1 MKRIVLC
8 ACLIGLYPALA
19 QAEKTVY
26 VIDQI
31 TITLRAGQ
39 GTQHQILRTLPSG
52 TPMEVIRVN
61 EESGYSQ
68 VRTKDGVEGWVLS
81 QYLIE
86 EPTSKIKLTAAE
98 QKLTRLEA
106 ESKDLKAKYEQLLK
120 EKERW
125 DKDLKT
131 LTGERD
137 KLSAEI
143 AKPRDPA
150 TEVGQQPTATT
161 DSSSALP
168 VGKET
173 EMLRQENQVLKDRAK
188 KDWFIAGAGVMLIG
202 IVLGLL
208 VSRLRLRRS
217 SWGGDSL

>member
-1 MKRIVLC
+1 VKRVVLS
-8 ACLIGLYPALA
+8 ACLFCLYPALA

-52 TPMEVIRVN
+52 TPMEVLRVN

-81 QYLIE
+81 QYLID
-86 EPTSKIKLTAAE
+86 EPTSKIKLTATE
-98 QKLTRLEA
+98 QKLTRLDA
-106 ESKDLKAKYEQLLK
+106 EFKDVKAKYDQLLK
-120 EKERW
+120 EKENW
-125 DKDLKT
+125 DKDLKAVS
-131 LTGERD
+131 GERD
-137 KLSAEI
+137 KLSAEA
-143 AKPRDPA
+143 AKPR
-150 TEVGQQPTATT
+150 EVSAEVVQQPT
-161 DSSSALP
+161 DSSAALP

-173 EMLRQENQVLKDRAK
+173 EMLRQENQALKDRAK

-208 VSRLRLRRS
+208 ISRLRLRRS

>member
-8 ACLIGLYPALA
+8 ACLFCLHPALA

-52 TPMEVIRVN
+52 TPMEVLRVN
-61 EESGYSQ
+61 EESGYAQ

-81 QYLIE
+81 QYLID
-86 EPTSKIKLTAAE
+86 EPTSKLKLTAAE
-98 QKLTRLEA
+98 QKLTRLDA
-106 ESKDLKAKYEQLLK
+106 ESKDIKVKYEQILK

-125 DKDLKT
+125 EKDLKT
-131 LTGERD
+131 LSGERD

-143 AKPRDPA
+143 AKPR
-150 TEVGQQPTATT
+150 EVTAEIAPQPTE
-161 DSSSALP
+161 SSAALP
-168 VGKET
+168 AGKEA

-208 VSRLRLRRS
+208 VSKLRLRRS
-217 SWGGDSL
+217 GWGGDSL

>member
-1 MKRIVLC
+1 MKRIILC
-8 ACLIGLYPALA
+8 ACLISLYPALA
-19 QAEKTVY
+19 LAEKTVY

-98 QKLTRLEA
+98 QKLTRLDA
-106 ESKDLKAKYEQLLK
+106 ESKDIKVKYEQLLK

-143 AKPRDPA
+143 AKPRDA
-150 TEVGQQPTATT
+150 VTEVVQQPTIM

>member
-8 ACLIGLYPALA
+8 ACLLCLYPALA
-19 QAEKTVY
+19 LAEKTVY

-52 TPMEVIRVN
+52 TPMEVLRVN

-81 QYLIE
+81 QYLID
-86 EPTSKIKLTAAE
+86 EPTSKIKLTTAE
-98 QKLTRLEA
+98 QKLTRVET
-106 ESKDLKAKYEQLLK
+106 EFKDTKAKYDQLLK

-125 DKDLKT
+125 EKDLKAVS
-131 LTGERD
+131 GERD

-143 AKPRDPA
+143 AKPREPSA
-150 TEVGQQPTATT
+150 EAAPPTA
-161 DSSSALP
+161 A
-168 VGKET
+168 GKET
-173 EMLRQENQVLKDRAK
+173 EMLRQENQALKDRAK

-217 SWGGDSL
+217 SWGGDTL

>member
-1 MKRIVLC
+1 VKRVVLY
-8 ACLIGLYPALA
+8 ACLFCLFPALA

-52 TPMEVIRVN
+52 TPMEVLRVN
-61 EESGYSQ
+61 EESGYAQ

-81 QYLIE
+81 QYLID

-98 QKLTRLEA
+98 QKLTRLDTEL
-106 ESKDLKAKYEQLLK
+106 KDVKAKYEQLLK
-120 EKERW
+120 DKEHW
-125 DKDLKT
+125 DKDLKAIS
-131 LTGERD
+131 GERD

-143 AKPRDPA
+143 AKPREVAAEVAPQPA
-150 TEVGQQPTATT
+150 DTST
-161 DSSSALP
+161 ALP
-168 VGKET
+168 AGKET

-208 VSRLRLRRS
+208 VSKLRVRRS

>member
-1 MKRIVLC
+1 MKRVVLC
-8 ACLIGLYPALA
+8 VCLFCLYPSLVL
-19 QAEKTVY
+19 AEKTVY

-52 TPMEVIRVN
+52 TPMEVLRSN

-81 QYLIE
+81 QYLID
-86 EPTSKIKLTAAE
+86 EPTSKIKLTGAE
-98 QKLTRLEA
+98 QKLTRLDA
-106 ESKDLKAKYEQLLK
+106 EFKDIKAKYEQLLK
-120 EKERW
+120 DKEHW
-125 DKDLKT
+125 DKDLKAVS
-131 LTGERD
+131 GERD

-143 AKPRDPA
+143 AKPREVI
-150 TEVGQQPTATT
+150 TEIAQQPAE
-161 DSSSALP
+161 SNSALP
-168 VGKET
+168 AGKET
-173 EMLRQENQVLKDRAK
+173 EMLQQENQVLKDRAK
-188 KDWFIAGAGVMLIG
+188 KDWFLAGAGVMLIG
-202 IVLGLL
+202 LVLGLL

>member
-8 ACLIGLYPALA
+8 ACLLCLYPMLA

-52 TPMEVIRVN
+52 TPMEVLRSN

-81 QYLIE
+81 QYLID

-98 QKLTRLEA
+98 QKLTRLDA
-106 ESKDLKAKYEQLLK
+106 DFKDIKVKYEQLLK
-120 EKERW
+120 DKEHW
-125 DKDLKT
+125 EKDLKAA
-131 LTGERD
+131 TGERD
-137 KLSAEI
+137 KLTAEM
-143 AKPRDPA
+143 AKPR
-150 TEVGQQPTATT
+150 EVTPPETAQPPPETT
-161 DSSSALP
+161 SLALP
-168 VGKET
+168 AGKEA
-173 EMLRQENQVLKDRAK
+173 EMLQQENQVLKDRAK

-202 IVLGLL
+202 LVLGLL

-217 SWGGDSL
+217 GWSSDSL